1 MPSPA
6 VPSADPFQNI
16 LRDVLDRDSSQVS
29 TSIVAVVAVLE
40 DLLDRFRAAI
50 LACARDE
57 NVAGFK
63 SVVCY
68 RYGPLTSC
76 PHAKTDTL
84 AERDSTLHCQRSTRT
99 SQMPCRIWWRNT
111 RRRTAS
117 GYSKR
122 CSTTILFAS
131 SCRSRANIASRV
143 GFLSVHLDGP
153 DRKTKP
159 TVQFHTGESV
169 STGSHGIQL

>member
-16 LRDVLDRDSSQVS
+16 LRDVLDPDSSQVS

-76 PHAKTDTL
+76 LHAKTDT
-84 AERDSTLHCQRSTRT
+84 
-99 SQMPCRIWWRNT
+99 
-111 RRRTAS
+111 RRTGLDVALS
-117 GYSKR
+117 A
-122 CSTTILFAS
+122 IDAD
-131 SCRSRANIASRV
+131 IADAMSNLVAQYKKTNSLRLQQKV
-143 GFLSVHLDGP
+143 LSDYLVRIVLQIAGQY
-153 DRKTKP
+153 RKP
-159 TVQFHTGESV
+159 GRFPQRPS
-169 STGSHGIQL
+169 